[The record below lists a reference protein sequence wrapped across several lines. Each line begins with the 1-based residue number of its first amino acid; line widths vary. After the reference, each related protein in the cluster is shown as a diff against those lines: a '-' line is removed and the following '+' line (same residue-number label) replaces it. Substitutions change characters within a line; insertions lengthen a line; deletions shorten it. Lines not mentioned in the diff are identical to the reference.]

1 MNKMIGLDKKKVVLA
16 LMIIIGTIS
25 VLICGIKIHQNLNVP
40 YAHINAY
47 LSIEIKNGDTASSI
61 ADTVMKKYNMYSFM
75 SMNEMLSIIRDVN
88 NVDIDNIETG
98 NYILVPYYVE
108 K

>member
-1 MNKMIGLDKKKVVLA
+1 MKILEKSKAIL
-16 LMIIIGTIS
+16 LMIVIVAGSFS

-40 YAHINAY
+40 YEHVNAY
-47 LSIEIKNGDTASSI
+47 LSIEIKDGDTASSI

-98 NYILVPYYVE
+98 NYIIVPYYVE